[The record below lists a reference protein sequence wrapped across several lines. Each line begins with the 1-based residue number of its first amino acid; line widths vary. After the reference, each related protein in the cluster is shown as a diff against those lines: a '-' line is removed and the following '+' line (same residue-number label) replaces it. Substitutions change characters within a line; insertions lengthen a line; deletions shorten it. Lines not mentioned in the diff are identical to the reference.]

1 MLVHLAISN
10 FVHVDELALDFK
22 GGACAFTGET
32 GAGKSLVLEAL
43 KAALGQR
50 IGSDVIRS
58 GASLALVEA
67 TFETDDPR
75 ISAWRELHGV
85 DELESA
91 LDPQGRQ
98 GGSTGLTPGARGRAR
113 RSVVVLSRE
122 ISDKGSR
129 CRVDGRLVTAGA
141 LRDLGD
147 LLVESCSQHDQ
158 VLLARPAQQLE
169 ALDAFAGAMAVRAE
183 FDAAYQRLAQ
193 VRAELA
199 RAEDEAGRRARERD
213 FWAFQVAEID
223 QARLGPLDEPEGLA
237 AEARVLAHAGALRQ
251 AAEDAHATLAEDVR
265 TRLGQAARRIRS
277 ASGNDDRLS
286 GPAGRLAEAEALIDD
301 AVNDLR
307 RYAESVEENGER
319 LAEVEA
325 RRDVLSRT
333 LRKYGPTVAEALAL
347 RERLAGELAAA
358 DAGERS
364 IAALAEA
371 ARTAREHL
379 VSVASELSSARRAAA
394 RELEVALRTQLS
406 ELAMGNARLEVR
418 LTPLGGDPG
427 ASGAESAEFLFAP
440 NPGEPAR
447 PLGKIASGGELSRL
461 MLALKVAMIDAAPVG
476 TLVFDEVDAGV
487 SGSAAQTV
495 ARKLADLAGRHQVLL
510 VTHLPA
516 IAAVA
521 DHHVRLAKQVE
532 TGRTRLVASVL
543 SHDERVRELAHLMS
557 GEGGSKAAAGAAA
570 ELLERASEFKGA

>member
-10 FVHVDELALDFK
+10 FVHVDELALDFER
-22 GGACAFTGET
+22 GACAFTGET

-58 GASLALVEA
+58 GAALALVEA
-67 TFETDDPR
+67 TFHSDDPR
-75 ISAWRELHGV
+75 ISAWRELHGI
-85 DELESA
+85 DELDGA
-91 LDPQGRQ
+91 VDPTGAA
-98 GGSTGLTPGARGRAR
+98 GGATELAAGAGSPGK
-113 RSVVVLSRE
+113 RSSVVLSRE
-122 ISDKGSR
+122 ISDRGNR

-169 ALDAFAGAMAVRAE
+169 ALDAFAGATAVRAE
-183 FDAAYQRLAQ
+183 FDTAYQRLAQ
-193 VRAELA
+193 ARADLA

-213 FWAFQVAEID
+213 FWVFQVAEID
-223 QARLGPLDEPEGLA
+223 QARLGPLDEPERLA
-237 AEARVLAHAGALRQ
+237 DEARVLSHAGALRQ
-251 AAEDAHATLAEDVR
+251 AAEAAHAMLAEDVR
-265 TRLGQAARRIRS
+265 TALGQAARRIRT
-277 ASGNDDRLS
+277 ASGDDDRLS

-307 RYAESVEENGER
+307 HYAESVEENGER
-319 LAEVEA
+319 LAEIEA
-325 RRDVLSRT
+325 RRDLLSRT

-347 RERLAGELAAA
+347 RDRLATELAAA
-358 DAGERS
+358 GAGERLIS
-364 IAALAEA
+364 ALNETV
-371 ARTAREHL
+371 RTARQDL
-379 VSVASELSSARRAAA
+379 VRVAAELSAARRAAA
-394 RELEVALRTQLS
+394 RDLEAALGTQLS

-418 LTPLGGDPG
+418 LTPSEGDPG
-427 ASGAESAEFLFAP
+427 ASGSESVEFLFAP
-440 NPGEPAR
+440 NPGEPGR

-487 SGSAAQTV
+487 SGSAAQRV
-495 ARKLADLAGRHQVLL
+495 ARKLADLAGRHQLLL

-557 GEGGSKAAAGAAA
+557 GEGGSAAAAGAAA